1 MKTYMQKGLN
11 TVDDLKTYIQGHL
24 KTNKDLDMSD
34 LIDVSG
40 ISRAK
45 FYKCLKE
52 PWRFDD
58 KVLERVAQEMAL
70 SESERL
76 QLFAFKHS
84 SVSTD
89 DLSPE
94 ADLAD
99 MKEKD
104 KLYELAEKIFWGQQD
119 IPTDCKRK
127 VFTILRERGSGR
139 TNTVYSS
146 DELAN
151 EIHGDL
157 ITDVPMRKGRLL
169 DIQIFNAHTDGM
181 IGVVFGLLQSLNRFD
196 PFKRIDAVSVMHYIG
211 DVKMSLEGQLS
222 LYSDWYRLMAYSQ
235 YQLEFTDKLDGSFF
249 ASWNGCVIRYTDCKQ
264 IQKYLL
270 VNILSADDAVV
281 FSFTDENLFE
291 FIRYG
296 CADLFGE
303 DTLSDFLSTNA
314 VKASQIVTKGRQK
327 YRTIALTSGPC
338 LDHILPD
345 IYDELVTELLS
356 ETSDWS
362 GYDEL
367 ISVADAEDIHD
378 MFGKQQ
384 TIRILFDMF
393 KQRFYVDQNA
403 GSINLLPARE
413 LKRFAIDRQ
422 NIDMRPVHIRLN
434 KDQTIRQLRYFKE
447 CLDGIDNDG
456 RQHIYL
462 VNSSTTDADKIML
475 IFKDYCMGMIRCPED
490 VPELYYRTVADA
502 RMANVFYG
510 YVVDRLLSEE
520 NRRKPHSPVMSKAMA
535 EAFIDGLIEEVKKA
549 DE

>member
-1 MKTYMQKGLN
+1 MG
-11 TVDDLKTYIQGHL
+11 DIKTYIQEHL
-24 KTNKDLDMSD
+24 KKCRGLDMSKLLD
-34 LIDVSG
+34 ACG

-58 KVLERVAQEMAL
+58 NELERIAQKMNLDEGERKQLFSFKYAHVATDAL
-70 SESERL
+70 SFEESINNL
-76 QLFAFKHS
+76 
-84 SVSTD
+84 
-89 DLSPE
+89 
-94 ADLAD
+94 
-99 MKEKD
+99 KEKD
-104 KLYELAEKIFWGQQD
+104 RLYELAEKIFWGQQG
-119 IPTDCKRK
+119 ILADCKRK
-127 VFTILRERGSGR
+127 VFTILRESGSEYA
-139 TNTVYSS
+139 NVVYSS
-146 DELAN
+146 DELAD
-151 EIHGDL
+151 EIHGDMFA
-157 ITDVPMRKGRLL
+157 DASVHKGKLL
-169 DIQIFNAHTDGM
+169 DIKIFNACDDGM
-181 IGVVFGLLQSLNRFD
+181 NSVIFGLLQSLNRFD
-196 PFKRIDAVSVMHYIG
+196 SYKSIDAVSVMHYVG
-211 DVKMSLEGQLS
+211 NAKTPLEDRLS
-222 LYSDWYRLMAYSQ
+222 IYSDWYRLMVYSQ

-249 ASWNGCVIRYTDCKQ
+249 SSWNGCVIRYTDYKQ
-264 IQKYLL
+264 IQKYLM

-303 DTLSDFLSTNA
+303 DTSSEMLSTNA
-314 VKASQIVTKGRQK
+314 VKASNIAMKGRQK

-345 IYDELVTELLS
+345 VYDELVTELLS
-356 ETSDWS
+356 ENSEWS
-362 GYDEL
+362 GYDAL
-367 ISVADAEDIHD
+367 ISVADAKDIHD

-422 NIDMRPVHIRLN
+422 NIDMRLVNIHLN
-434 KDQTIRQLRYFKE
+434 KNQTIRQLMYFKE
-447 CLDGIDNDG
+447 CLDGTDNDG

-462 VNSSTTDADKIML
+462 INSSRTDTDKIMV

-502 RMANVFYG
+502 RMSNVFYG

-520 NRRKPHSPVMSKAMA
+520 NRCKPHSLVMSKAMA
-535 EAFIDGLIEEVKKA
+535 EAFIDGLIEEVKKT
-549 DE
+549 DD